1 MTELKDHVEAH
12 IAESAHRQKEDYD
25 SILKRMI
32 QGWGPGVV
40 VSAYSRQT
48 GSTMRGELDSIRN
61 VKSPVTV
68 EISDREHAKVVHT
81 NRLQQQTQPR
91 TLSHSVTSANSSAL
105 SWEPPRVDHFEEP
118 APQAERRYPPW
129 DRHTPVRFGY

>member
-1 MTELKDHVEAH
+1 MTEQQDLVEAH

-48 GSTMRGELDSIRN
+48 GSTMGGELDS
-61 VKSPVTV
+61 KEC
-68 EISDREHAKVVHT
+68 EIA
-81 NRLQQQTQPR
+81 
-91 TLSHSVTSANSSAL
+91 SHGG
-105 SWEPPRVDHFEEP
+105 DF
-118 APQAERRYPPW
+118 
-129 DRHTPVRFGY
+129 